1 MKVKNLAVLLSEVI
15 REFGGEMK
23 IVLWDR
29 DTSGYYQMGVENF
42 ELQKEG
48 GELRLSVGVNNFDD
62 TAESEPDERPVPFSL
77 KNTSAEFMA
86 SRKYEEDDL
95 EAQQN
100 PQKVIRRL
108 MVELGFPMPEECS
121 AIHGLY
127 LISKALKHCR
137 DAASKQNKSNE
148 NQN

>member
-1 MKVKNLAVLLSEVI
+1 MNISGLAVLLSEII
-15 REFGGEMK
+15 REFGGELK

-29 DTSGYYQMGVENF
+29 DTSGYYQMNIENF
-42 ELQKEG
+42 ELQKES
-48 GELRLSVGVNNFDD
+48 GELRLSVGINSFDD
-62 TAESEPDERPVPFSL
+62 PSEPEPDERPVPFPL

-108 MVELGFPMPEECS
+108 MIERWS
-121 AIHGLY
+121 
-127 LISKALKHCR
+127 
-137 DAASKQNKSNE
+137 
-148 NQN
+148 

>member
-1 MKVKNLAVLLSEVI
+1 MNISGLAVLLSEII
-15 REFGGEMK
+15 REFGGELK

-29 DTSGYYQMGVENF
+29 DTSGYYQMNIENF
-42 ELQKEG
+42 ELQKES
-48 GELRLSVGVNNFDD
+48 GELRLSVGINSFDD
-62 TAESEPDERPVPFSL
+62 PSEPEPDERPVPFPL

-108 MVELGFPMPEECS
+108 MIELGFPMPEECS

-127 LISKALKHCR
+127 LTSKALKHCR
-137 DAASKQNKSNE
+137 DALKNKS
-148 NQN
+148 